1 MFPSEEEKKEKK
13 KRRENQSAENYT
25 QTTRPPIR
33 YERNTGRVKSL
44 KLVTDGAIHSLTHSQ
59 RVLLQKQ
66 VGSSHALIHT
76 ASSPCRTAASH
87 ATDSRACGQLLVL
100 PELNSRPVT
109 GQMNLFLAQWMW
121 VTTPLG

>member
-1 MFPSEEEKKEKK
+1 MFPSEEEGGGGEKK
-13 KRRENQSAENYT
+13 KEERIKVLKITHEQQDRPSVTSTTLGRSSRSNWS
-25 QTTRPPIR
+25 QTEP
-33 YERNTGRVKSL
+33 
-44 KLVTDGAIHSLTHSQ
+44 LTHSQ
-59 RVLLQKQ
+59 QVLLQKQ

-87 ATDSRACGQLLVL
+87 AADSRACGQLLVF